1 MTISYVWLYRVKV
14 GILKN
19 HTYLSLKL
27 DIIHEFK
34 TFEFGLN
41 RWMTVSFYSP
51 AHRSVQMLKGQ
62 RSQGRHINLTPFFP
76 IPILSCTNKQP
87 DLSEHALHC
96 HSKYS
101 SIKPQNQS
109 RQTWSKWIIKIYTST
124 IYMLHSLLYSP
135 SSKQRQIVNIKC

>member
-1 MTISYVWLYRVKV
+1 MSHKRLSYQILYSTNSMFNKLLKKIKNIILAISYVWHYRVKV

-27 DIIHEFK
+27 DIILE
-34 TFEFGLN
+34 FEFGLN

-62 RSQGRHINLTPFFP
+62 RSKVTRQAHQPYPFFH
-76 IPILSCTNKQP
+76 IPVLSCNNKQP
-87 DLSEHALHC
+87 DFSEHALHC

-101 SIKPQNQS
+101 
-109 RQTWSKWIIKIYTST
+109 
-124 IYMLHSLLYSP
+124 
-135 SSKQRQIVNIKC
+135 